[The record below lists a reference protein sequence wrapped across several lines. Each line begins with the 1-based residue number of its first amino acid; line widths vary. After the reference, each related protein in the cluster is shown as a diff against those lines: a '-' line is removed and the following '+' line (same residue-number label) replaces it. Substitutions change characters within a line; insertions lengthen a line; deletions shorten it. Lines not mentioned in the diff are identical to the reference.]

1 MAVSEGT
8 TRTVVTEYELG
19 PYTRARLVFDPD
31 RGMMYEVIEPELT
44 EKEWEVYRAVKDE
57 ILYNLNIDLTDREG
71 FRERVRPLIVKY
83 YKKIMKTKKPPEERI
98 NYILYYLERDLIGFG
113 KLDPLIR
120 DPNIEDIHVS
130 GVGKP
135 VFVWY
140 TKYDLLPTN
149 VVFEDES
156 ELRRHLQ
163 KIMFVSGKQVSYTRP
178 IVDATMPGG
187 LRVHIV
193 HEAVSP
199 TGAQV
204 VIRKHRKVPLSVL
217 DLITS
222 GMAPPEVFAYL
233 WTLVENK
240 ASILIIGET
249 AAGKT
254 TLLNAIA
261 SFIPYNMKIVV
272 VEEVRELNLPHP
284 NVSYLVTKEALDS
297 VGKVTLFDLV
307 KAAMRQRPD
316 YIIVG
321 EIRGEEAYALF
332 QAISLGHGGLSTVH
346 ADSPRSLVKRLMMK
360 PLEIPPYMIRE
371 LHTIVHAAKVR
382 IGGLVNRYVVEVA
395 DLIDIDDERLEP
407 EFTTV
412 YSMRITEEGV
422 KRTYRPEASH
432 ALKRISEQ
440 KGIPV
445 EYLLNGIKK
454 KTEFLKKAV
463 ARGLSYEEF
472 IREITRWWLGVTP
485 STTEL

>member
-1 MAVSEGT
+1 MAEEV
-8 TRTVVTEYELG
+8 TRAVVKEYELG
-19 PYTRARLVFDPD
+19 PYTKVRLVFDSD
-31 RGMMYEVIEPELT
+31 RGMVYEVIEPSLDDG
-44 EKEWEVYRAVKDE
+44 EWRVYSAVRDE
-57 ILYNLNIDLTDREG
+57 ILYNLDIDLTNRED
-71 FRERVRPLIVKY
+71 FRRTVRPLIRKF
-83 YKKIMKTKKPPEERI
+83 YKKLLKVKNPPEERI
-98 NYILYYLERDLIGFG
+98 DYILYYLERDLIGFG

-149 VVFEDES
+149 IVFEDES

-204 VIRKHRKVPLSVL
+204 VIRKHRRVPLSVL
-217 DLITS
+217 DLIAS

-297 VGKVTLFDLV
+297 IGKVTLFDLV

-332 QAISLGHGGLSTVH
+332 QAISLGHGGLSTAH
-346 ADSPRSLVKRLMMK
+346 ADNPRSLVKRLMMK

-382 IGGLVNRYVVEVA
+382 IGGLINRYVVEVA
-395 DLIDIDDERLEP
+395 DLVDIDDERLEP
-407 EFTTV
+407 EFSMV
-412 YSMRITEEGV
+412 YSMRITEDGIIRAY
-422 KRTYRPEASH
+422 KPEVSR

-445 EYLLNGIKK
+445 EYLLNGIRK
-454 KTEFLKKAV
+454 KTEFLKKAI
-463 ARGLSYEEF
+463 ARRLSYEEF
-472 IREITRWWLGVTP
+472 IKEITRWWLGAVPERT
-485 STTEL
+485 

>member
-1 MAVSEGT
+1 MGEALS
-8 TRTVVTEYELG
+8 RTVVSEYELG
-19 PYTRARLVFDPD
+19 PYTKVRLVFDPD
-31 RGMMYEVIEPELT
+31 VGMVYEVIEPELS
-44 EKEWEVYRAVKDE
+44 EKEWEVYRAVRDE
-57 ILYNLNIDLTDREG
+57 ILYNLNIDLTDKEG
-71 FRERVRPLIVKY
+71 FRKRVRPLIIKY
-83 YKKIMKTKKPPEERI
+83 YKKLLKTKKPPHERI
-98 NYILYYLERDLIGFG
+98 DYILYYLERDLLGFG

-140 TKYDLLPTN
+140 TKYDLIPSN
-149 VVFEDES
+149 IVFKDET

-163 KIMFVSGKQVSYTRP
+163 KIMFVSGKQISYTRP
-178 IVDATMPGG
+178 IVDGTIPGG

-199 TGAQV
+199 AGAQV
-204 VIRKHRKVPLSVL
+204 VIRKHRSVPLSVL
-217 DLITS
+217 DLIAS
-222 GMAPPEVFAYL
+222 GMAPAEVFAYL

-371 LHTIVHAAKVR
+371 LHTIVHSAKVR

-395 DLIDIDDERLEP
+395 DLVDIDDERLEP

-412 YSMRITEEGV
+412 YSMRITEEGTS
-422 KRTYRPEASH
+422 RTFKPEASH

-445 EYLLNGIKK
+445 EYLLNGMKR

-463 ARGLSYEEF
+463 AKGLSYEEF
-472 IREITRWWLGVTP
+472 IKEITRWWVGV
-485 STTEL
+485 SSGSSEF

>member
-1 MAVSEGT
+1 MSKGIERAV
-8 TRTVVTEYELG
+8 VNEYELG
-19 PYTRARLVFDPD
+19 PYTKARLVFDPD
-31 RGMMYEVIEPELT
+31 MGMMYEVVEPELN
-44 EKEWEVYRAVKDE
+44 EKEWEVYRAVRDE
-57 ILYNLNIDLTDREG
+57 VLYNLNIDLNAREG
-71 FRERVRPLIVKY
+71 FRKKVKSLITKY
-83 YKKIMKTKKPPEERI
+83 YKKILKVKKPPEERV

-135 VFVWY
+135 IFVWY

-149 VVFEDES
+149 IAFEDETD
-156 ELRRHLQ
+156 LRRHLQ

-204 VIRKHRKVPLSVL
+204 VIRKHRSVPLSVL
-217 DLITS
+217 DLIAS
-222 GMAPPEVFAYL
+222 GMAPPELFAYL

-371 LHTIVHAAKVR
+371 LHTIVHTAKVR

-395 DLIDIDDERLEP
+395 DLVDIDDERLEP
-407 EFTTV
+407 EFSTV
-412 YSMRITEEGV
+412 YAMRITEEGIT
-422 KRTYRPEASH
+422 KTYNPEASY

-445 EYLLNGIKK
+445 DYLLNGIKK

-472 IREITRWWLGVTP
+472 IKEIMRWWLGASP
-485 STTEL
+485 GSTEL

>member
-1 MAVSEGT
+1 MAEEV
-8 TRTVVTEYELG
+8 TRAVVKEYELG
-19 PYTRARLVFDPD
+19 PYTKVRLVFDSD
-31 RGMMYEVIEPELT
+31 KGMVYEVIEPSLDDG
-44 EKEWEVYRAVKDE
+44 EWRVYRAVRDE
-57 ILYNLNIDLTDREG
+57 ILYNLDIDLTNRED
-71 FRERVRPLIVKY
+71 FRRTVRPLIRKL
-83 YKKIMKTKKPPEERI
+83 YKKLLKVKNPPEERI
-98 NYILYYLERDLIGFG
+98 DRILYYLERDLIGFG

-149 VVFEDES
+149 IIFEDES

-163 KIMFVSGKQVSYTRP
+163 KIMFMSGKQVSYTRP

-204 VIRKHRKVPLSVL
+204 VIRKHRRVPLSVL
-217 DLITS
+217 DLIAS

-346 ADSPRSLVKRLMMK
+346 ADNPRSLVKRLMMK

-371 LHTIVHAAKVR
+371 LHTIVHTAKVR

-395 DLIDIDDERLEP
+395 DLVDIDDERLEP
-407 EFTTV
+407 EFSTV
-412 YSMRITEEGV
+412 YSMRITENGII
-422 KRTYRPEASH
+422 RTYKPEVSH

-440 KGIPV
+440 KGIPI
-445 EYLLNGIKK
+445 EYLLNGIRKK
-454 KTEFLKKAV
+454 IEFLKKAI
-463 ARGLSYEEF
+463 ARRLSYEEF
-472 IREITRWWLGVTP
+472 IKEITRWWLGAVP
-485 STTEL
+485 EST

>member
-1 MAVSEGT
+1 MSEGVE
-8 TRTVVTEYELG
+8 RTVVKEYELG
-19 PYTRARLVFDPD
+19 PYTKARLVFDPEM
-31 RGMMYEVIEPELT
+31 GMMYEVIEPELT
-44 EKEWEVYRAVKDE
+44 EKEWEVYKAVRDE
-57 ILYNLNIDLTDREG
+57 ILYNLNIDLADREG
-71 FRERVRPLIVKY
+71 FKEKVRPIVVKY
-83 YKKIMKTKKPPEERI
+83 YKKILKTKKPPEERI
-98 NYILYYLERDLIGFG
+98 DYILYYLERDLIGFG

-149 VVFEDES
+149 IVFKDES

-193 HEAVSP
+193 HETVSP

-204 VIRKHRKVPLSVL
+204 VIRKHRRVPLSVL
-217 DLITS
+217 DLIAS

-240 ASILIIGET
+240 ASMLIIGET

-395 DLIDIDDERLEP
+395 DLVDIDDERLEP
-407 EFTTV
+407 EFSTV
-412 YSMRITEEGV
+412 YSMRITEEGM

-454 KTEFLKKAV
+454 KTEFLKKAL
-463 ARGLSYEEF
+463 AKGLTYEEF
-472 IREITRWWLGVTP
+472 IKEIMRWWLGVAP
-485 STTEL
+485 ESTEL